1 MESEVFMWIP
11 EPIASILCD
20 RDPSFVP
27 YIYTN
32 KNGQR
37 RVLVQLLKAQ
47 YGCVESARL
56 WYEHIKK
63 ALIEQN
69 FDINPFDPCIFQR
82 KSGDAWTYIT
92 LYVDDIM
99 IVSDEIRL
107 VDEVIEKV
115 KSAKPDEAVL
125 AITTHVKS
133 WLSNKSRELFIDSD
147 RLNTVLI
154 VGVNGTGKTTSTAK
168 LANRLTKSGSKVLLA
183 AADTFRAAATEQL
196 QTWAGRIPVEIV
208 TGEINSDAASVAFSA
223 TTKAKAENFNYLLI
237 DTAGRLHTKQDLMDE
252 LGKVVRVI
260 SKQSPVDEILLVID
274 ATTGQNGINQ
284 AKIFIEAVGV
294 TGFII
299 TKLDGSAKGGIALAI
314 EKQTGLPIKFVG
326 SGEAIADL
334 APFEPG
340 SYIESLFN

>member
-1 MESEVFMWIP
+1 MSLFKRLFTALRTGSVSSDEWDQIRSTL
-11 EPIASILCD
+11 IASDLG
-20 RDPSFVP
+20 V
-27 YIYTN
+27 
-32 KNGQR
+32 K
-37 RVLVQLLKAQ
+37 
-47 YGCVESARL
+47 
-56 WYEHIKK
+56 
-63 ALIEQN
+63 
-69 FDINPFDPCIFQR
+69 
-82 KSGDAWTYIT
+82 
-92 LYVDDIM
+92 
-99 IVSDEIRL
+99 L

-115 KSAKPDEAVL
+115 KSAKPDDAVL

-208 TGEINSDAASVAFSA
+208 TGEINSDPASVAFSA
-223 TTKAKAENFNYLLI
+223 ATKAKAENFNYLLI

-326 SGEAIADL
+326 TGEAITDL
-334 APFEPG
+334 DDFDSEA
-340 SYIESLFN
+340 YIAGLF

>member
-1 MESEVFMWIP
+1 MSLFKRLFTALRSGSVSSDEWDQIRSTL
-11 EPIASILCD
+11 IASDLG
-20 RDPSFVP
+20 V
-27 YIYTN
+27 
-32 KNGQR
+32 K
-37 RVLVQLLKAQ
+37 
-47 YGCVESARL
+47 
-56 WYEHIKK
+56 
-63 ALIEQN
+63 
-69 FDINPFDPCIFQR
+69 
-82 KSGDAWTYIT
+82 
-92 LYVDDIM
+92 
-99 IVSDEIRL
+99 L

-115 KSAKPDEAVL
+115 KSAKPDDAVL

-208 TGEINSDAASVAFSA
+208 TGEINSDPASVAFSA
-223 TTKAKAENFNYLLI
+223 ATKAKAENFNYLLI

-314 EKQTGLPIKFVG
+314 EKQTGLPIKLVG
-326 SGEAIADL
+326 TGEAITDL
-334 APFEPG
+334 DDFDPEAYIAGLFE
-340 SYIESLFN
+340 

>member
-1 MESEVFMWIP
+1 MSLFKRLFTALRTGSVSSDEWDQIRSTL
-11 EPIASILCD
+11 IASDLGA
-20 RDPSFVP
+20 
-27 YIYTN
+27 
-32 KNGQR
+32 K
-37 RVLVQLLKAQ
+37 
-47 YGCVESARL
+47 
-56 WYEHIKK
+56 
-63 ALIEQN
+63 
-69 FDINPFDPCIFQR
+69 
-82 KSGDAWTYIT
+82 
-92 LYVDDIM
+92 
-99 IVSDEIRL
+99 L

-115 KSAKPDEAVL
+115 KSAKPDDAVL

-168 LANRLTKSGSKVLLA
+168 LANKLTKSGSKVLLA

-208 TGEINSDAASVAFSA
+208 TGEINSDPASVAFSA
-223 TTKAKAENFNYLLI
+223 ATKAKAENFNYLLI

-260 SKQSPVDEILLVID
+260 TKQSPVDEILLVID

-326 SGEAIADL
+326 TGEAITDL
-334 APFEPG
+334 DDFDPEAYIAGLFE
-340 SYIESLFN
+340 

>member
-1 MESEVFMWIP
+1 MSLFKRLFTALRTGSVSSDEWDQIRSTL
-11 EPIASILCD
+11 IASDLG
-20 RDPSFVP
+20 V
-27 YIYTN
+27 
-32 KNGQR
+32 K
-37 RVLVQLLKAQ
+37 
-47 YGCVESARL
+47 
-56 WYEHIKK
+56 
-63 ALIEQN
+63 
-69 FDINPFDPCIFQR
+69 
-82 KSGDAWTYIT
+82 
-92 LYVDDIM
+92 
-99 IVSDEIRL
+99 L

-115 KSAKPDEAVL
+115 KSAKPDDAVL

-208 TGEINSDAASVAFSA
+208 TGEINSDPASVAFSA
-223 TTKAKAENFNYLLI
+223 ATKAKAENFNYLLI

-252 LGKVVRVI
+252 LGKVIRVI

-314 EKQTGLPIKFVG
+314 EKQTGLPIKLVG
-326 SGEAIADL
+326 TGEQITDLDDFDSEAYIAGL
-334 APFEPG
+334 FE
-340 SYIESLFN
+340 

>member
-1 MESEVFMWIP
+1 MSLFKRLFNSLRTGSVSSDEWDQIRSTL
-11 EPIASILCD
+11 IASDLG
-20 RDPSFVP
+20 V
-27 YIYTN
+27 
-32 KNGQR
+32 K
-37 RVLVQLLKAQ
+37 
-47 YGCVESARL
+47 
-56 WYEHIKK
+56 
-63 ALIEQN
+63 
-69 FDINPFDPCIFQR
+69 
-82 KSGDAWTYIT
+82 
-92 LYVDDIM
+92 
-99 IVSDEIRL
+99 L

-115 KSAKPDEAVL
+115 KSAKPDDAVL

-133 WLSNKSRELFIDSD
+133 WLSNKSRELFLDSD

-208 TGEINSDAASVAFSA
+208 TGEINSDPASVAFSA
-223 TTKAKAENFNYLLI
+223 ATKAKAENFNYLLI

-284 AKIFIEAVGV
+284 AKVFIEAVGV

-326 SGEAIADL
+326 TGEAITDL
-334 APFEPG
+334 DDFDPEAYIAGLFE
-340 SYIESLFN
+340 

>member
-1 MESEVFMWIP
+1 MSLFKRLFTALRTGSVSSDEWDQIRSTL
-11 EPIASILCD
+11 IASDLG
-20 RDPSFVP
+20 V
-27 YIYTN
+27 
-32 KNGQR
+32 K
-37 RVLVQLLKAQ
+37 
-47 YGCVESARL
+47 
-56 WYEHIKK
+56 
-63 ALIEQN
+63 
-69 FDINPFDPCIFQR
+69 
-82 KSGDAWTYIT
+82 
-92 LYVDDIM
+92 
-99 IVSDEIRL
+99 L

-115 KSAKPDEAVL
+115 KSAKPDDAVL

-133 WLSNKSRELFIDSD
+133 WLSNKSRELFLDSD

-208 TGEINSDAASVAFSA
+208 TGEINSDPASVAFSA
-223 TTKAKAENFNYLLI
+223 ATKAKAENFNYLLI

-260 SKQSPVDEILLVID
+260 TKQSPVDEILLVID

-326 SGEAIADL
+326 TGEAITDL
-334 APFEPG
+334 DDFDPEAYIAGLFE
-340 SYIESLFN
+340 

>member
-1 MESEVFMWIP
+1 MSLF
-11 EPIASILCD
+11 
-20 RDPSFVP
+20 
-27 YIYTN
+27 
-32 KNGQR
+32 K
-37 RVLVQLLKAQ
+37 
-47 YGCVESARL
+47 RL
-56 WYEHIKK
+56 FT
-63 ALIEQN
+63 AL
-69 FDINPFDPCIFQR
+69 R
-82 KSGDAWTYIT
+82 TGS
-92 LYVDDIM
+92 VS
-99 IVSDEIRL
+99 SDEWDQIRSTLITSDLGVKL

-115 KSAKPDEAVL
+115 KSAKPDDAVL

-133 WLSNKSRELFIDSD
+133 WLSDKSRELFIDSD

-208 TGEINSDAASVAFSA
+208 TGEINSDPASVAFSA
-223 TTKAKAENFNYLLI
+223 ATKAKAENFNYLLI

-314 EKQTGLPIKFVG
+314 EKQTGLPIKFIG
-326 SGEAIADL
+326 TGEAITDL
-334 APFEPG
+334 DDFDPEAYIAGLFE
-340 SYIESLFN
+340 